1 MHQLTSRA
9 RSRKRIAL
17 IGCAAFAALSFAFA
31 VQGGMPWW
39 AGAFWIVCFLALLL
53 AGSRGPVD
61 EVEVSDLGVTRRFG
75 PRLGKKRQERVL
87 WDELAR
93 VEILTTDGGPSTEDF
108 FFLLEGRDGS
118 GVAVS
123 NALAVKHGLVAIL
136 QRRLSGL
143 DKAIIEASGRT
154 RARRFLV
161 WQKQGQPVPGGEVR

>member
-1 MHQLTSRA
+1 MTRGV

-17 IGCAAFAALSFAFA
+17 IGCAVFAALSFALA

-39 AGAFWIVCFLALLL
+39 AGAFWIACFLALLL
-53 AGSRGPVD
+53 PGAKGLVD
-61 EVEVSDLGVTRRFG
+61 EVEISDLGVTRRFG
-75 PRLGKKRQERVL
+75 PRLGRKREERVL

-93 VEILTTDGGPSTEDF
+93 VEILTTDEGPSTEDF

-123 NALAVKHGLVAIL
+123 NELAVRHGLVAIL
-136 QRRLSGL
+136 QRRLGGL
-143 DKAIIEASGRT
+143 DNKAIIEASGST

-161 WQKQGQPVPGGEVR
+161 WQGPARTLPGAEVR

>member
-1 MHQLTSRA
+1 MTRGV

-17 IGCAAFAALSFAFA
+17 IGCAVFAALSFALA

-53 AGSRGPVD
+53 PGSKGPVD
-61 EVEVSDLGVTRRFG
+61 ELEVGDLGVTRRFG
-75 PRLGKKRQERVL
+75 PRLGKRRQERVL
-87 WDELAR
+87 WDELVR
-93 VEILTTDGGPSTEDF
+93 VEILTTDEGPSTEDF

-123 NALAVKHGLVAIL
+123 NELAVKHGLVAIL
-136 QRRLSGL
+136 QRRLAGL
-143 DKAIIEASGRT
+143 DNKAIIEASGGT

-161 WQKQGQPVPGGEVR
+161 WQKQSRPMPGGEVR

>member
-1 MHQLTSRA
+1 MTRRV

-17 IGCAAFAALSFAFA
+17 IGCAVFAALSFALA
-31 VQGGMPWW
+31 LQGGMPWW

-61 EVEVSDLGVTRRFG
+61 EVEVSDLAVTRRFG

-87 WDELAR
+87 WDELVR
-93 VEILTTDGGPSTEDF
+93 VEILTADEGPSSENF

-136 QRRLSGL
+136 QRRLAGL
-143 DKAIIEASGRT
+143 DKAILDASGSP
-154 RARRFLV
+154 RARRVLV
-161 WQKQGQPVPGGEVR
+161 WQKQGQPMPGGEVR

>member
-1 MHQLTSRA
+1 MTRGV

-17 IGCAAFAALSFAFA
+17 IGCAVFAALSFALA

-53 AGSRGPVD
+53 PGSKGLVD

-75 PRLGKKRQERVL
+75 PRLGKRRQERVL
-87 WDELAR
+87 WDELVR
-93 VEILTTDGGPSTEDF
+93 VEILTTDEGPSTEDF

-123 NALAVKHGLVAIL
+123 NELAVKHGLVAIL
-136 QRRLSGL
+136 QRRLAEL
-143 DKAIIEASGRT
+143 DNKAIIEASGST

-161 WQKQGQPVPGGEVR
+161 WQKQGRPMPGGEVR